1 MKISGT
7 CNTQRTL
14 NESFL
19 AGVMQIISNLYVYLN
34 EGEKVRECYGYLKLM
49 TIVFVKHVS
58 LKQFYWS
65 HLLEQ
70 RMTHNYPK
78 KVKHDIVK
86 SAVTHNESKRF
97 LKVYNGPLLPTA
109 IQKELQ
115 RFTTAQET
123 FKNNPKWPATTQNIQ
138 QHPSPSMRA
147 AVDCFLK

>member
-97 LKVYNGPLLPTA
+97 LKVYNGHCYPQQSKKNCNDSQLPKKHSKIIQNDPPQPKTFNSTPLPQCALLS
-109 IQKELQ
+109 IV
-115 RFTTAQET
+115 F
-123 FKNNPKWPATTQNIQ
+123 
-138 QHPSPSMRA
+138 
-147 AVDCFLK
+147 